1 MVGRV
6 FTTQEKG
13 GGELNSSD
21 GSLIPQLVKYA
32 MGERHPVK
40 EFIPGETGIP
50 VTGKVFGKEEL
61 NAAVEASLD
70 FWLTSG
76 PYTEKF
82 EGRFAKTV
90 GMRHAFMVNSGSSA
104 NLLALTTLT
113 SPKIGERALKP
124 GDEVITV
131 AAGFPTTVTPILQN
145 NLIPV
150 YVDVDLETYVA
161 SEEALENAIGPNTKA
176 IMMAHTL
183 GNPFN
188 LDLVEKLAKKH
199 NLWIIEDSCDA
210 LGGTYKGKKLGTF
223 GDLSTFSFY
232 PAHHITTGEG
242 GAVLIKKV
250 AHKVLVESFRDWG
263 RDCWCAPG
271 CDNTC
276 LKRYEWQLGEL
287 PEGYDHKY
295 TYSHLGYN
303 LKSGDIQAA
312 IGLAQLDR
320 LDSFVKIRRRN
331 WRYLKEGL
339 AGLEEFFMLP
349 RATEDSD
356 PSWFGFAITV
366 RKNSPLNRNQIVQAL
381 NENKIGTR
389 LLFGGNL
396 LRQPAFAGT
405 PRRVV
410 GDLANTDIVMNDTF
424 WIGVWPG
431 LTIPMLDY
439 MIESIH
445 KLLGVSK

>member
-1 MVGRV
+1 M
-6 FTTQEKG
+6 FIA
-13 GGELNSSD
+13 GES
-21 GSLIPQLVKYA
+21 
-32 MGERHPVK
+32 PV
-40 EFIPGETGIP
+40 P
-50 VTGKVFGKEEL
+50 VTGKIFGEEEL
-61 NAAVEASLD
+61 AAAVDASLD
-70 FWLTSG
+70 FWLTAG

-82 EGRFAKTV
+82 ESRFAKLV

-104 NLLALTTLT
+104 NLLAVSALT
-113 SPKIGERALKP
+113 SPKLGNRALRQ

-145 NLIPV
+145 GLVPV
-150 YVDVDLETYVA
+150 YVDVDLVTYVA
-161 SEEALENAIGPNTKA
+161 SEEALSAAISPKTRA

-188 LDLVEKLAKKH
+188 LDLVAKLAERH
-199 NLWIIEDSCDA
+199 NLWVIEDSCDG
-210 LGGTYKGKKLGTF
+210 LGGTYKGQNLGTF
-223 GDLSTFSFY
+223 GDFSTFSFY

-242 GAVLIKKV
+242 GAVLVKKA
-250 AHKVLVESFRDWG
+250 AHKTIVESLRDWG

-276 LKRYEWQLGEL
+276 LKRYEWTLGEL

-320 LDSFVKIRRRN
+320 LSSFVELRRRN
-331 WRYLKEGL
+331 WDYLKEGL
-339 AGLEEFFMLP
+339 KGLEEFFILP
-349 RATEDSD
+349 EPTMHSN
-356 PSWFGFAITV
+356 PSWFGFALTV
-366 RKNSPLNRNQIVQAL
+366 RPNGPKTRNQIVQEL
-381 NENKIGTR
+381 NESKIATR

-396 LRQPAFAGT
+396 LRQPAFIGT
-405 PRRVV
+405 PRRVI
-410 GDLANTDIVMNDTF
+410 GELTNTDIVMTDTF

-431 LTIPMLDY
+431 LSVQMLDY
-439 MIESIH
+439 VISQFYRI
-445 KLLGVSK
+445 LGLTK

>member
-1 MVGRV
+1 M
-6 FTTQEKG
+6 
-13 GGELNSSD
+13 SD
-21 GSLIPQLVKYA
+21 HALAVNDLVSHA
-32 MGERHPVK
+32 MRSQHPRSK
-40 EFIPGETGIP
+40 FIPGESILP

-61 NAAVEASLD
+61 SAAVEASLA

-82 EGRFAKTV
+82 ESRFAKTV

-104 NLLALTTLT
+104 NLLALSALT
-113 SPKIGERALKP
+113 SPKMGDRALKP
-124 GDEVITV
+124 GDEVVTV

-145 NLIPV
+145 NLVPV
-150 YVDVDLETYVA
+150 YVDIDLGTYVA
-161 SEEALENAIGPNTKA
+161 NEEALTAAIGPKTRA

-188 LDLVEKLAKKH
+188 LDLVQGLAKKH
-199 NLWIIEDSCDA
+199 NLWVIEDSCDG
-210 LGGTYKGKKLGTF
+210 LGGTYKGQNLGTF
-223 GDLSTFSFY
+223 GDFSTFSFY

-242 GAVLIKKV
+242 GAVLIKKA
-250 AHKVLVESFRDWG
+250 AHKTIVESIRDWG
-263 RDCWCAPG
+263 RDCWCPPG

-276 LKRYEWQLGEL
+276 LKRYEWTLGQL

-320 LDSFVKIRRRN
+320 LDSFIELRRRN
-331 WRYLKEGL
+331 WSYLKHGLQELEGFL
-339 AGLEEFFMLP
+339 ALP
-349 RATEDSD
+349 EAAENSD
-356 PSWFGFAITV
+356 PSWFGFALTV
-366 RKNSPLNRNQIVQAL
+366 KSGGPKTRNQIVQDL
-381 NENKIGTR
+381 NEAKIATR

-396 LRQPAFAGT
+396 LRQPAFIGT
-405 PRRVV
+405 PRRVI
-410 GDLANTDIVMNDTF
+410 GELTNTDIVMNDTF

-431 LTIPMLDY
+431 LTLPMLDY
-439 MIESIH
+439 MIETLH
-445 KLLGVSK
+445 KILGKTQ

>member
-1 MVGRV
+1 MTKNFEHEIDSLASEALNRLHKI
-6 FTTQEKG
+6 EKF
-13 GGELNSSD
+13 
-21 GSLIPQLVKYA
+21 V
-32 MGERHPVK
+32 
-40 EFIPGETGIP
+40 PGETNIP

-61 NAAVEASLD
+61 VAATKAGLD

-76 PYTEKF
+76 PYTEAF
-82 EGRFAKTV
+82 ESRFAKTV

-104 NLLALTTLT
+104 NLLALSSLT
-113 SPKIGERALKP
+113 SQAHGERALKP
-124 GDEVITV
+124 EDEVITV

-145 NLIPV
+145 GLIPV
-150 YVDVDLETYVA
+150 YVDIDPETYVA
-161 SEEALENAIGPNTKA
+161 IDEQLESAIGPKTKA

-188 LDLVEKLAKKH
+188 LDFVQELAKKH
-199 NLWIIEDSCDA
+199 NLWLIEDSCDG
-210 LGGTYKGKKLGTF
+210 LGGTYRGQNLGTF

-242 GAVLIKKV
+242 GAVLVKKV
-250 AHKVLVESFRDWG
+250 AHKRIVESFRDWG
-263 RDCWCAPG
+263 RDCWCPPG

-276 LKRYEWQLGEL
+276 LKRYEWTLGEL

-320 LDSFVKIRRRN
+320 LDSFVELRRRN
-331 WRYLKEGL
+331 WAYLLNGVRD
-339 AGLEEFFMLP
+339 LEEFFVLP
-349 RATEDSD
+349 KVTENSD
-356 PSWFGFAITV
+356 PSWFGFALTV
-366 RKNSPLNRNQIVQAL
+366 KENSPKTRNEIVQEL
-381 NENKIGTR
+381 NERKIGTR

-396 LRQPAFAGT
+396 LRQPAFMGT
-405 PRRVV
+405 PRRVIGNLV
-410 GDLANTDIVMNDTF
+410 NTDRVMNDTF

-431 LTIPMLDY
+431 LSQEMLDY
-439 MIESIH
+439 MILSIRET
-445 KLLGVSK
+445 LGIRK

>member
-1 MVGRV
+1 M
-6 FTTQEKG
+6 ELS
-13 GGELNSSD
+13 EILNSKID
-21 GSLIPQLVKYA
+21 QLVTEA
-32 MGERHPVK
+32 FFELHPTTAFVAGK
-40 EFIPGETGIP
+40 TNIP
-50 VTGKVFGKEEL
+50 VTGKVFGEEEL
-61 NAAVEASLD
+61 RAATRASLD

-76 PYTEKF
+76 PNSEEF
-82 EGRFAKTV
+82 ESRFAKTV
-90 GMRHAFMVNSGSSA
+90 GMRHSFLVNSGSSA
-104 NLLALTTLT
+104 NLLALSSLT
-113 SPKIGERALKP
+113 SPAHGERALKL

-145 NLIPV
+145 RMVPV
-150 YVDVDLETYVA
+150 YVDVHPETYVA
-161 SEEALENAIGPNTKA
+161 IDEQLEAAIGPKTKA

-188 LDLVEKLAKKH
+188 LDLVQDLAKKY
-199 NLWIIEDSCDA
+199 NLWVVEDSCDA
-210 LGGTYKGKKLGTF
+210 LGGTYRGQNLGTF

-250 AHKVLVESFRDWG
+250 AHKRIVESFRDWG

-276 LKRYEWQLGEL
+276 LKRYEWTLGEL
-287 PEGYDHKY
+287 PEAYDHKY

-320 LDSFVKIRRRN
+320 LETFVSLRKRN
-331 WRYLKEGL
+331 WAYLSNALKNL
-339 AGLEEFFMLP
+339 DDFFVLP
-349 RATEDSD
+349 KATENSD
-356 PSWFGFAITV
+356 PSWFGFALTV
-366 RKNSPLNRNQIVQAL
+366 KPNSPKARNQIIQEL
-381 NENKIGTR
+381 NEKKIGTR

-396 LRQPAFAGT
+396 LRQPAFIGT
-405 PRRVV
+405 PRRVI
-410 GDLANTDIVMNDTF
+410 GDLVNTDRIMNDTF

-431 LTIPMLDY
+431 LTTEMLDY
-439 MIESIH
+439 MVSSIH
-445 KLLGVSK
+445 EILGSKL